1 MSRRAG
7 LHPDQARR
15 QPAEEPLHLAAPQR
29 LAQDDLSTPVHRVQ
43 LENVLCD
50 IKADRGNLRHDNA
63 LICNPDFETRLK
75 ILYTA
80 SPERYQALGRNI
92 VALINTY
99 FIQNAAS
106 HSSAFFVGF
115 PVEKQQTGS
124 KLLTTDQLKPPWKSD
139 GPLGQAAN
147 YF

>member
-1 MSRRAG
+1 
-7 LHPDQARR
+7 
-15 QPAEEPLHLAAPQR
+15 
-29 LAQDDLSTPVHRVQ
+29 
-43 LENVLCD
+43 
-50 IKADRGNLRHDNA
+50 
-63 LICNPDFETRLK
+63 
-75 ILYTA
+75 
-80 SPERYQALGRNI
+80 

-124 KLLTTDQLKPPWKSD
+124 KFLATDQLRPPWKSD
-139 GPLGQAAN
+139 SPLGQAAN

>member
-1 MSRRAG
+1 
-7 LHPDQARR
+7 
-15 QPAEEPLHLAAPQR
+15 
-29 LAQDDLSTPVHRVQ
+29 
-43 LENVLCD
+43 
-50 IKADRGNLRHDNA
+50 
-63 LICNPDFETRLK
+63 
-75 ILYTA
+75 
-80 SPERYQALGRNI
+80 

-106 HSSAFFVGF
+106 HSSASFVGF

-124 KLLTTDQLKPPWKSD
+124 KFLTTDQLRPPWKSD